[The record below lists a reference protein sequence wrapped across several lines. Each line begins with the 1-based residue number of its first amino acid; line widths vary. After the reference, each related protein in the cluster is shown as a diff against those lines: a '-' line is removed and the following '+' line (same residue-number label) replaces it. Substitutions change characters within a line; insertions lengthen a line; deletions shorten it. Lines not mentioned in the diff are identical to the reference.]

1 MLKTTKKLI
10 GTEIIDGK
18 EYKKYEVV
26 QTCSKCGSDKINVN
40 VSNGKVTGITC
51 YNCEVSFDNS
61 NKHLNN
67 GHKSKGNKDFNVSL
81 EGRSD
86 VIEPGND
93 KALSTEPQDLNEVE
107 LNLFINQLPISK
119 DNKQILVYISQG
131 LTYEQIGNLKDIHK
145 SNVNRR
151 LQTVKRQLESIG
163 YDLDTFRNLLY

>member
-18 EYKKYEVV
+18 EYKKYEVI

-40 VSNGKVTGITC
+40 VSRGKVSGVTC
-51 YNCEVSFDNS
+51 YDCEVSFDNS
-61 NKHLNN
+61 NKLLNN
-67 GHKSKGNKDFNVSL
+67 GKQTTGSELYNVSL

-107 LNLFINQLPISK
+107 LNLFINQLPISES
-119 DNKQILVYISQG
+119 NKELLIYISQG
-131 LTYEQIGNLKDIHK
+131 LTETQIGNIFEVSQQSINKRLKTI
-145 SNVNRR
+145 
-151 LQTVKRQLESIG
+151 KRQLESIG